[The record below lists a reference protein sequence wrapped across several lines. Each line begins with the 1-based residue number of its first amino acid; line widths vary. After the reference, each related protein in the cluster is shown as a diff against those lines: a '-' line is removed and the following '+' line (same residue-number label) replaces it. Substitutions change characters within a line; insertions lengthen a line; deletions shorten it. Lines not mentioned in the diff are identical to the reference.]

1 MDNDRKYLIS
11 AKDIGR
17 TYELGEV
24 KVKALVGLNLNIKQ
38 GDFLVILGPS
48 GSGKTT
54 LLNILGGIDT
64 PTVGEVVVEGHDI
77 SIYDEK
83 KLSLYRRKT
92 VGWIFQFFN
101 LIPSLTAV
109 ENVGLALEMAN
120 DRRNIMERSQEALEL
135 VGIPEKARMFP
146 SQLSG
151 GEQQR
156 VAIAR
161 ALVKKP
167 KIVLADEPTGNLDW
181 ATGMKIGNL
190 MKELNRKE
198 GITFVVVSHD
208 ISITEIADRVIHLMD
223 GEILPLAVIAKP
235 GCLEYSPK
243 EGHEGPHWT
252 HEKRAKGFAL
262 RLWFGPPK
270 GQPQITFAYT
280 AP

>member
-11 AKDIGR
+11 ARDIRR
-17 TYELGEV
+17 TYDLGEV
-24 KVKALVGLNLNIKQ
+24 EVKALTGVTLNVMQ

-64 PTVGEVVVEGHDI
+64 PSAGEVIVEGRDI
-77 SIYDEK
+77 GSFDEK
-83 KLSLYRRKT
+83 KLSRYRRET

-109 ENVGLALEMAN
+109 ENVALALEMAN
-120 DRRNIMERSQEALEL
+120 DRTNIMERSQKALEL
-135 VGIPEKARMFP
+135 VGIPDKARMFP

-161 ALVKKP
+161 ALVKRP

-181 ATGMKIGNL
+181 ATGLKIAKL

-198 GITFVVVSHD
+198 KITFVVVSHD

-223 GEILPLAVIAKP
+223 GRISRQRSNEPLNKKVT
-235 GCLEYSPK
+235 E
-243 EGHEGPHWT
+243 
-252 HEKRAKGFAL
+252 
-262 RLWFGPPK
+262 
-270 GQPQITFAYT
+270 Q
-280 AP
+280 